1 MKKYIPPTIYFGG
14 DYTPEHFSKETMEE
28 DMRLM
33 KKAGVNVVTIN
44 VFTWAQLQPNEETWT
59 FEWLDEVM
67 DTLAKNDVCASLGT
81 ATASTPAWMAKKYPE
96 ILPIDENGIRFN
108 HGSRQCFNP
117 NSPVYRKLARQLV
130 RKLAERYKGHPAL
143 CMWHVNNELSQLV
156 EYDFSEIT
164 ARKFRDWCKEKHG
177 TCENLNKT
185 WGLHFWGNNVYE
197 WDELMP
203 PMKTAHQVNT
213 SLLLEWKRFTNE
225 CYMEVARGEIEILR
239 ETTPDIPITTNFLY
253 EYKTL
258 DYFTWADMVDFIS
271 VSSFPD
277 PKTTNHPGEA
287 ALSHDIMR
295 GIKDQ
300 PFALLEQAPSQVNW
314 RLANVNKKPGVMR
327 LWSHQGMAHGSDS
340 FLFFQWRA
348 SVHGSEK
355 FHSAMVPHIGEN
367 SRVFREM
374 AEFGKELPGLLQVV
388 GSDVQAEVAIVMDYN
403 NWWTVEYTPG
413 PTALLNYLENLQVY
427 HYPLFEQN
435 ITTDVI
441 PYDRDLGRYKVV
453 IAPLLYMV
461 KPGFRESVEKFV
473 SEGGTFIA
481 TFFSGVV
488 NEYDEVFKGGYPGPL
503 SEVLGLKV
511 EEFEAM
517 KPYTKNSVVMNGRW
531 PGITGE
537 FESRLWCDI
546 LQLGTAK
553 SLAEY
558 GSNFF
563 EGMPALTVNDYGKG
577 KAYYVATQPDNA
589 FMRKF
594 LRQVCAEQ
602 GVQPVL
608 ETPENVEAVIRSN
621 EENDFLFI
629 MNHNYESVE
638 VALPEGGFFDLLE
651 RKPMEGAIK
660 LGAVQSVVLQK
671 IKTALPQAGVPN
683 KGIGNDRKDTR
694 KKGWLHLAGAGRNG

>member
-1 MKKYIPPTIYFGG
+1 MKKFVLPKIYFGG
-14 DYTPEHFSKETMEE
+14 DYTPEHFPKDVMEE

-33 KKAGVNVVTIN
+33 KKAGVNMATIN
-44 VFTWAQLQPNEETWT
+44 VFSWGQLQPNEETWT

-67 DTLAKNDVCASLGT
+67 DALAANGVAADLGT

-96 ILPIDENGIRFN
+96 ILPTDETGLRWN

-117 NSPVYRKLARQLV
+117 NSPKYRELSAILI
-130 RKLAERYKGHPAL
+130 RKLAERYKDHPAL
-143 CMWHVNNELSQLV
+143 GMWHVNNELSQMV
-156 EYDFSEIT
+156 GQDFSEMTIG
-164 ARKFRDWCKEKHG
+164 KFRDWCKAKYG
-177 TCENLNKT
+177 TCENLNRKL
-185 WGLHFWGNNVYE
+185 GLYFWGNNIYE

-203 PMKTAHQVNT
+203 PMKTAHQHST

-225 CYMEVARGEIEILR
+225 CYMEVARAEIDILR
-239 ETTPDIPITTNFLY
+239 EITPDVLITTNFLY
-253 EYKTL
+253 EYKLL
-258 DYFTWADMVDFIS
+258 DYHAWADMIDFIS

-300 PFALLEQAPSQVNW
+300 PFVLLEQAPSQVNW

-327 LWSHQGMAHGSDS
+327 LWSYQGMAHGSDS

-374 AEFGKELPGLLQVV
+374 TDFGSELPNLKEVV
-388 GSDVQAEVAIVMDYN
+388 GSDVQAEVAIVLDYN
-403 NWWTVEYTPG
+403 NWWTCEFTPG
-413 PTALLNYLENLQVY
+413 PTALLNYLENLQAY

-441 PYDRDLGRYKVV
+441 PVDRDLSKYKVV

-461 KPGFRESVEKFV
+461 KPGFKEAVEKFV
-473 SEGGTFIA
+473 SEGGTFIT

-488 NEYDEVFKGGYPGPL
+488 NEYDEVFAGGYPGPL
-503 SEVLGLKV
+503 SDLLGLQV

-517 KPYTKNSVVMNGRW
+517 KPYIKNSLVMNGDV
-531 PGITGE
+531 PGIEGE
-537 FESRLWCDI
+537 FEARLWCDI
-546 LQLGTAK
+546 LQPGTAEA
-553 SLAEY
+553 LAEY
-558 GSNFF
+558 GSDYFK
-563 EGMPALTVNDYGKG
+563 GSPALTVNRFGEG
-577 KAYYVATQPDNA
+577 RAYYVATLPDHA
-589 FMRKF
+589 FLREF

-602 GVQPVL
+602 GVNPVV
-608 ETPENVEAVIRSN
+608 EAPANVEAVVRASADN
-621 EENDFLFI
+621 EYLFI
-629 MNHNYESVE
+629 MNHNYEPVE
-638 VALPEGGFFDLLE
+638 VTLPEGGYFDLLTQ
-651 RKPMEGAIK
+651 RAMEGPMQMD
-660 LGAVQSVVLQK
+660 AVQSL
-671 IKTALPQAGVPN
+671 ILR
-683 KGIGNDRKDTR
+683 KGTE
-694 KKGWLHLAGAGRNG
+694 